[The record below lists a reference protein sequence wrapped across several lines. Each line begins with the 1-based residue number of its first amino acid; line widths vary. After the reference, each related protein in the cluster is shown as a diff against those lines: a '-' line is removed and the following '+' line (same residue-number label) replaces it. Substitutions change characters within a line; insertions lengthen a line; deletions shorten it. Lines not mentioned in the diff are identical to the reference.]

1 MRIKL
6 KEKEIDLIC
15 KLLRNDK
22 SKLSTKLLDK
32 ILYKIYKR

>member
-6 KEKEIDLIC
+6 NNKEIDLIC

-22 SKLSTKLLDK
+22 SKLSIKLLDK
-32 ILYKIYKR
+32 ILLNIYKR

>member
-6 KEKEIDLIC
+6 KGKEIDLIC

-22 SKLSTKLLDK
+22 SKLSIKLLDK
-32 ILYKIYKR
+32 ILLKIYKR